1 MKGLARKK
9 NAGVKT
15 VETRAER
22 APRADL
28 PLRREGRYRR
38 WRREPIHGPRMTS
51 PELQPVPA
59 NTTILVVDDL
69 DVIRL
74 SLKAILSN
82 AGYRVLAASSIA
94 EAIALLGR
102 ESVQLVLCDIQLPG
116 ESGLDLVRKMQ
127 ARIPD
132 LAVVMVSAMGDT
144 TTALDCLQ
152 LGAFTD
158 IKKAQQLQAS
168 LKDRGYTAIIFE
180 GIDTGYRPLHAV
192 RISKYPDIE
201 SATKAAADFTA
212 KERLQA
218 IVRPSDQ
225 L

>member
-1 MKGLARKK
+1 MKAPGFLKKLLRPPAVFLLAGLLVLGSGLLLGYALFRAGGPSFSGLKWPKMLSFSPVAAVTKKLPTGKLFGSKIKGLTSKALAKK
-9 NAGVKT
+9 FQTAPAAAGAK
-15 VETRAER
+15 
-22 APRADL
+22 P
-28 PLRREGRYRR
+28 
-38 WRREPIHGPRMTS
+38 S
-51 PELQPVPA
+51 PVPA
-59 NTTILVVDDL
+59 
-69 DVIRL
+69 
-74 SLKAILSN
+74 APP
-82 AGYRVLAASSIA
+82 AASVQA
-94 EAIALLGR
+94 EA
-102 ESVQLVLCDIQLPG
+102 PPPPP
-116 ESGLDLVRKMQ
+116 
-127 ARIPD
+127 PD
-132 LAVVMVSAMGDT
+132 Y
-144 TTALDCLQ
+144 CLQ